1 MLAGLVSLRPD
12 ERRGAGVAFLT
23 IFGILGAHTLL
34 ETARDALFL
43 ARLPATRLPWVYL
56 AIAGFA
62 VVLSLSP
69 WRGRLRVS
77 GRYSLALVLAFCSLV
92 TFAFWALGSWRDSR
106 LLYGLYVWSGIE
118 GSLAPLEFWL
128 VLTETYTVTQ
138 AKRVF
143 GVVGTGSLL
152 GAVAGA
158 LLARLIVAEGSPST
172 LILAA
177 ALAFAVTGLGPAL
190 LLRRPADEAKPGA
203 AATWASSVRQA
214 LEVGRSNPYVRGLG
228 GLVLVSTVALT
239 LADYVFK
246 STVARQVPAA
256 ELAAFFANLNVILN
270 TLGFLA
276 QLLLSGLVF
285 RVLGLHRAL
294 MLLPLLLG
302 LGALGV
308 AVGGGIAAALLM
320 KGADGSLRYSVHRT
334 GTELLY
340 VPLPDSLRSRT
351 KPFLDVMGQRGG
363 QALASLYLLA
373 EATLN
378 RGDAFTAM
386 AAAALCVVWAVWAHD
401 LRAHY
406 LNLFRS
412 ALQEGV
418 VQARADLP
426 PLDLGSLEALFASL
440 NSREDAEVLAAM
452 DLLVEQ
458 GRVRLIPA
466 LVLYHPSP
474 LVVRTALQ
482 HFARS
487 GRTDFLPIADR
498 LVTHGDPEIRA
509 AALRARTAVQG
520 DEASLRRATDDESP
534 LVRATALAGLRAMQK
549 ATEEEGEAL
558 RAMFQGGAARRETAL
573 AVARVI
579 REEPSAVFAGS
590 LLRLVEVPDLEVQ
603 VLAAEAMGRIADD
616 RFLPA
621 LLPLLGVRQTR
632 EAAREA
638 FLTFGTKGL
647 LFLEEALRD
656 PSLPQELRRHLPS
669 TLSRVRSRGRGAGAG
684 AAPSLRA
691 RRHGALQDP
700 PRLEP
705 ARRGDPRC
713 GSTPPFSSWPPG
725 DTLENALRLLHWRFV
740 LERGAREEP
749 RRQTDGHDLL
759 ISLVADKEAHATERL
774 FRLLSLR
781 HRDEDMKGI
790 YRGLSSANPKVR
802 AGSRE
807 LLENLL
813 ASPLREGLLAL
824 VDDAPLEERLRR
836 AAPVYPAAPLGY
848 EALLARLL
856 EESGESLRSVA
867 AHLVGE
873 LGLVHLRPRLESM
886 RGTSTGFFLVRVVDH
901 ALSLMTQGG
910 RRHSH
915 V

>member
-1 MLAGLVSLRPD
+1 MLAGLVGLRPE

-77 GRYSLALVLAFCSLV
+77 GRFSLAIVLVFCSLV
-92 TFAFWALGSWRDSR
+92 TFAFWALGSSRDSR
-106 LLYGLYVWSGIE
+106 LLYALYVWSGIE

-128 VLTETYTVTQ
+128 VLTEKYNVAQ

-158 LLARLIVAEGSPST
+158 LAARLIVAGGSPST
-172 LILAA
+172 LILVAA
-177 ALAFAVTGLGPAL
+177 VVFAITGLGPAL
-190 LLRRPADEAKPGA
+190 LLRRPTGEVSSSL
-203 AATWASSVRQA
+203 AATWASSLRQT

-256 ELAAFFANLNVILN
+256 DLGAFFANLNVVLN
-270 TLGFLA
+270 TLGFFA
-276 QLLLSGLVF
+276 QLVLSGFVF

-302 LGALGV
+302 LGALGL

-320 KGADGSLRYSVHRT
+320 KGADGTLRYSVHRT

-340 VPLPDSLRSRT
+340 VPLPDGLRSRA

-378 RGDAFTAM
+378 RGDAATAA
-386 AAAALCVVWAVWAHD
+386 AAAALCAVWAVWAHD

-412 ALQEGV
+412 ALKEGV

-426 PLDLGSLEALFASL
+426 VLDLGSLEALFASL
-440 NSREDAEVLAAM
+440 NSGEDREVLAAM

-458 GRVRLIPA
+458 GRGRLIPA
-466 LVLYHPSP
+466 LILYHPSAV
-474 LVVRTALQ
+474 VVRKALQ

-487 GRTDFLPIADR
+487 GRVDFLPIADR
-498 LVTHGDPEIRA
+498 LATHGDPEIRA
-509 AALRARTAVQG
+509 AALRARTAVKG
-520 DEASLRRATDDESP
+520 DEDSLRRATDDESP
-534 LVRATALAGLRAMQK
+534 FVKATALAGLVALQA
-549 ATEEEGEAL
+549 ATPAEREAL
-558 RAMFQGGAARRETAL
+558 RAMFEGDAAGRETTL

-579 REEPSAVFAGS
+579 REEPSPVFADP
-590 LLRLVEVPDLEVQ
+590 LLRLVEVADLKVQ
-603 VLAAEAMGRIADD
+603 VLVAEAMGRIGDD

-632 EAAREA
+632 QPAREA
-638 FLTFGTKGL
+638 YLTYGAKGL
-647 LFLEEALRD
+647 LFLEEALQD
-656 PSLPQELRRHLPS
+656 PSLPQELRRHLPHTVS
-669 TLSRVRSRGRGAGAG
+669 LFEPVEAARVLERRLLPEADGMVRFKI
-684 AAPSLRA
+684 LRA
-691 RRHGALQDP
+691 LNRLGQRPEVRLDP
-700 PRLEP
+700 TIVEQ
-705 ARRGDPRC
+705 ATRG
-713 GSTPPFSSWPPG
+713 
-725 DTLENALRLLHWRFV
+725 TLEAALRLLHWRFV

-749 RRQTDGHDLL
+749 WRKTDGHDLL
-759 ISLVADKEAHATERL
+759 TSLVADKEAHATERL

-790 YRGLSSANPKVR
+790 HRGLSSSNSKVR

-813 ASPLREGLLAL
+813 QPPLREGVSAL
-824 VDDAPLEERLRR
+824 VDDAPLQERLRR
-836 AAPVYPAAPLGY
+836 AAPLYTAAPLGY
-848 EALLARLL
+848 EALLARML
-856 EESGESLRSVA
+856 EESGESLRCVA
-867 AHLVGE
+867 AHLAGE
-873 LGLVHLRPRLESM
+873 LGLQELRPRLESM
-886 RGTSTGFFLVRVVDH
+886 RGVETGFFLVRVVDH
-901 ALSLMTQGG
+901 ALSLMAQGG
-910 RRHSH
+910 RKQLH